1 MTFESAT
8 AETSTQDIGPRTIL
22 LWSGAAALLA
32 GLVIHRSWEQW
43 HSGRAGELLLIAG
56 VLLGFAALVAKLM
69 RWSLASSMALLW
81 IVALLWFAGLLPTS
95 ATVIFVIAAVAVGG
109 MVLPREHVALQG
121 LLGGA
126 LFSAVVGWLL
136 PLPLHHGWIYA
147 CVCVAAIAYRYRAL
161 EQAFRAARHQWA
173 DAVALAP
180 RAAGFAVTALGL
192 ASTAC
197 WLPTLQFDDLAYHL
211 RLPWELQDQ
220 GFYSLDP
227 RFQIWALAPWASDVL
242 HAIPQLISGSEA
254 RGAVNAFWLM
264 ATAAGVWRLASRM
277 GSPAAACWLSVAL
290 VASIPLT
297 APLAGGMQT
306 ELPTAAALAW
316 TAAMVMDPKTRE
328 LRWWLALAMLI
339 GLLIAVKLTA
349 AAMAGVLLLWA
360 LVRHPWPSVPRI
372 LIVMVMAAF
381 IAAPSYV
388 YALAVSGNPVL
399 PLFNGWFQSDYF
411 PLTNRIDPRWHA
423 GFNLRLPW
431 DMTFDTDRYLEAYD
445 GGGGFLLIALAGAWL
460 LGLFYKHT
468 RALSVIATAIFLLP
482 LLQMQYL
489 RYAYPGLVLL
499 SPALVAAAFHRSS
512 RYSTWLVVGLCVL
525 NFLFQSNS
533 HWMLRTGALKA
544 SVKSLG
550 KDSPLLEHYA
560 PERLLAAAIRDKA
573 PASGNVLLLELSKPY
588 FAELGTRGRSPAW
601 YAPGLQ
607 TDADVADRDISGS
620 AWVELL
626 GRHGVD
632 EVILYPQKLSPAQA
646 EALRSLRATKR
657 MSVGD
662 AEWWSLPTR
671 PENPVR

>member
-8 AETSTQDIGPRTIL
+8 AGTSAQGVGLRTIL
-22 LWSGAAALLA
+22 LWSGAAALLV

-56 VLLGFAALVAKLM
+56 VLLGFAALVAKWL

-81 IVALLWFAGLLPTS
+81 IVALLWFAGLLPTL
-95 ATVIFVIAAVAVGG
+95 ATALFAIAAVAVGG
-109 MVLPREHVALQG
+109 IVLPREHVALQG

-126 LFSAVVGWLL
+126 LFSAVLGWLL
-136 PLPLHHGWIYA
+136 PLPLHHGWIYSG
-147 CVCVAAIAYRYRAL
+147 VCVTAIAYRYKAL
-161 EQAFRAARHQWA
+161 GQAFRAAHDRWA
-173 DAVALAP
+173 EAVAMAP
-180 RAAGFAVTALGL
+180 RAAAFAVTALGL

-211 RLPWELQDQ
+211 RLPWELQEQ

-242 HAIPQLISGSEA
+242 HAIPQLMSGTEA
-254 RGAVNAFWLM
+254 RGAVNAFWLVI
-264 ATAAGVWRLASRM
+264 AGAGIWRLASKL
-277 GSPAAACWLSVAL
+277 GSPAPACWFSVAL

-306 ELPTAAALAW
+306 ELPTSAVLAW
-316 TAAMVMDPKTRE
+316 TAAMVMGPKTRE

-339 GLLIAVKLTA
+339 GLSIAMKVTA
-349 AAMAGVLLLWA
+349 AAMAGVLLLWT
-360 LVRHPWPSVPRI
+360 LVRHPWPSAPRI
-372 LIVMVMAAF
+372 LIVMAVAAF

-388 YALAVSGNPVL
+388 YALTVSGNPVL

-411 PLTNRIDPRWHA
+411 PLTNTIDQRWHA
-423 GFNLRLPW
+423 GFNFRLLW

-445 GGGGFLLIALAGAWL
+445 GGGGFLLIALSGAWL
-460 LGLFYKHT
+460 LSLFYRHT
-468 RALSVIATAIFLLP
+468 RALSLAAAAIFLLP
-482 LLQMQYL
+482 LLHMQYL

-499 SPALVAAAFHRSS
+499 SPALVAAAFHRPT
-512 RYSTWLVVGLCVL
+512 RYSTWLIVGLCVL
-525 NFLFQSNS
+525 NFLFQANS

-550 KDSPLLEHYA
+550 KDSPLFEHYA
-560 PERLLAAAIRDKA
+560 PERLLAAAIREKS
-573 PASGNVLLLELSKPY
+573 PASMNVLLLEFPRPY
-588 FAELGTRGRSPAW
+588 FAELATRGRSPTG

-607 TDADVADRDISGS
+607 ADADVADRDIAGA
-620 AWVELL
+620 AWIALL
-626 GRHGVD
+626 RKYEVD
-632 EVILYPQKLSPAQA
+632 EVILYPQRLSPAQA
-646 EALRSLRATKR
+646 EALRSLGPTRR

-662 AEWWSLPTR
+662 AEWWSLPNR